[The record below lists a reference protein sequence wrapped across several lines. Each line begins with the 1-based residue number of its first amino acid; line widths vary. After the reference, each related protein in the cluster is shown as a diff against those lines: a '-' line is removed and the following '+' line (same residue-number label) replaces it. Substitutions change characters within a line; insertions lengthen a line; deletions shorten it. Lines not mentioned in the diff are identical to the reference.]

1 VDAPGSP
8 DSSREGLPGYAQY
21 FHDVFYYFTLY
32 NTRNIKEVTMQSMKS
47 ITTFAVLAGV
57 AFVLHFVWE
66 MVHIPLYTG
75 YEALGSGM
83 SLTLLA
89 TLGDILY
96 TLAAVLLVALF
107 KQRLLWAHQPKP
119 SDYVGL
125 GVLGFC
131 IALFV
136 EYKALALHRWAYT
149 AAMPL
154 FAGVGLSPLLQ
165 MTLLLPLSVFG
176 AQYIL
181 RKLRGG
187 FLV

>member
-1 VDAPGSP
+1 MH
-8 DSSREGLPGYAQY
+8 Y
-21 FHDVFYYFTLY
+21 
-32 NTRNIKEVTMQSMKS
+32 MKS
-47 ITTFAVLAGV
+47 AVPFVLLVAV
-57 AFVLHFVWE
+57 AFILHFVWE
-66 MVHIPLYTG
+66 MAHIPLYTG
-75 YEALGSGM
+75 YEALGTGM

-89 TLGDILY
+89 TAGDVLY

-107 KQRLLWAHQPKP
+107 KQNFKWIRAAKP

-154 FAGVGLSPLLQ
+154 FAGVGVSPLLQ

-176 AQYIL
+176 AQYVL